1 MMRAASGYGRVRAVK
16 WLQAAAATTALA
28 VTAGAADAATKDLT
42 DEEVTAAVKAVI
54 AERSADGVFAFTDAR
69 TGDRLSLVLDDV
81 RIVRGLPIYG
91 WFPNVAFHDKATPA
105 KKYTL
110 DFWLMPHGD
119 KLKLMDVRIHKAPK
133 PDGTSW
139 MSLTRAPLAWWWLPT
154 MKRASAVA
162 GLQAWQVMGS
172 IHTRIA
178 EEEQEGVVTL
188 RDAEGAS
195 FPAELVDVLQPVGTS
210 KTDARYF
217 ACADFRK
224 LGSEPAF
231 YSTVYWLDPKT
242 KLVAA
247 GRVTPA
253 RTGGSKAAKEPHCD
267 IGGIAFD
274 IVD

>member
-1 MMRAASGYGRVRAVK
+1 MRVPSGYRRMRAVK
-16 WLQAAAATTALA
+16 WSQVAAVAMALSTTAAA
-28 VTAGAADAATKDLT
+28 GATKDLT
-42 DEEVTAAVKAVI
+42 DEEVTAAVKSVI
-54 AERSADGVFAFTDAR
+54 AEGTRDGVFALTDPR
-69 TGDRLSLVLDDV
+69 TGDQLSLVLDNV
-81 RIVRGLPIYG
+81 RIVRGLPVYG
-91 WFPNVAFHDKATPA
+91 WFPNVAFHDKTTPA

-110 DFWLMPHGD
+110 DFWLMPQGD

-133 PDGTSW
+133 PDGSSW
-139 MSLTRAPLAWWWLPT
+139 MSVTRAPLAWWWLPT

-162 GLQAWQVMGS
+162 GLQAWQVMGA
-172 IHTRIA
+172 IHKHIA
-178 EEEQEGVVTL
+178 EEEQDGIVTL
-188 RDAEGAS
+188 SDPAGAS

-242 KLVAA
+242 KLVTA

-253 RTGGSKAAKEPHCD
+253 RNGGSSAATEPHCD
-267 IGGIAFD
+267 VGGATFD

>member
-1 MMRAASGYGRVRAVK
+1 MRAASGYRRVRAVK
-16 WLQAAAATTALA
+16 WLQAAAAATALSA
-28 VTAGAADAATKDLT
+28 TAGAVAATNDLT
-42 DEEVTAAVKAVI
+42 DEEVTAAVKSVI
-54 AERSADGVFAFTDAR
+54 AERSKDGVFAFTDAR

-81 RIVRGLPIYG
+81 RIVRGLPVFG

-110 DFWLMPHGD
+110 DFWLLPQAD

-133 PDGTSW
+133 PDGASW
-139 MSLTRAPLAWWWLPT
+139 MSVTRAPLAWWWLPT

-162 GLQAWQVMGS
+162 GVQAWQVMGA
-172 IHTRIA
+172 IHKRIA
-178 EEEQEGVVTL
+178 EEEQDGVVTL
-188 RDAEGAS
+188 SDEAGGT

-210 KTDARYF
+210 KADARYF
-217 ACADFRK
+217 ACVDFRK

-242 KLVAA
+242 KLVTA
-247 GRVTPA
+247 GRVTQA
-253 RTGGSKAAKEPHCD
+253 RIGGSKAATEPRCD
-267 IGGIAFD
+267 IGGIRFD

>member
-1 MMRAASGYGRVRAVK
+1 MRAASGYRRVRAVK
-16 WLQAAAATTALA
+16 WLQAATALSVTASAIAATN
-28 VTAGAADAATKDLT
+28 DLT
-42 DEEVTAAVKAVI
+42 DEEVTAAVRSVI
-54 AERSADGVFAFTDAR
+54 AERSKDGVFAFIDAR

-81 RIVRGLPIYG
+81 RIVRGLPVYG
-91 WFPNVAFHDKATPA
+91 WFPNVAFHDKAVPP

-110 DFWLMPHGD
+110 DFWLMPQGD

-133 PDGTSW
+133 PDGASW
-139 MSLTRAPLAWWWLPT
+139 MSVTRSPLAWWWLPT
-154 MKRASAVA
+154 MKRAS
-162 GLQAWQVMGS
+162 GLQAWQVMGA
-172 IHTRIA
+172 IHKRIA
-178 EEEQEGVVTL
+178 DEEQDGAVTL
-188 RDAEGAS
+188 SDAGGAS

-217 ACADFRK
+217 ACVDFRK

-242 KLVAA
+242 KLVTA
-247 GRVTPA
+247 GRVAQA
-253 RTGGSKAAKEPHCD
+253 RTGGSKAATEPHCD

>member
-1 MMRAASGYGRVRAVK
+1 MRAADRYRRARALS
-16 WLQAAAATTALA
+16 WRQAAAALTALA
-28 VTAGAADAATKDLT
+28 VTAGVAVAATQDLT

-69 TGDRLSLVLDDV
+69 TGDRLSLVLDGV
-81 RIVRGLPIYG
+81 RIVRGLPVYG

-110 DFWLMPHGD
+110 DFWLMPRGD
-119 KLKLMDVRIHKAPK
+119 KLKLMDIRIHKAPK
-133 PDGTSW
+133 PDGASW
-139 MSLTRAPLAWWWLPT
+139 MSVTRAPLAWWWLPT
-154 MKRASAVA
+154 MKRASAVT
-162 GLQAWQVMGS
+162 GLQAWQVMGE

-178 EEEQEGVVTL
+178 KQEQDGIVTL
-188 RDAEGAS
+188 SDAGGAS

-210 KTDARYF
+210 KADARYF
-217 ACADFRK
+217 ACAEFRK

-231 YSTVYWLDPKT
+231 YSTVYWMDPKT
-242 KLVAA
+242 KLVTA
-247 GRVTPA
+247 GRVANA
-253 RTGGSKAAKEPHCD
+253 RTGESKAAAEPHCD

>member
-1 MMRAASGYGRVRAVK
+1 MRAASGYRRARAVK
-16 WLQAAAATTALA
+16 WLQAAAAATALSA
-28 VTAGAADAATKDLT
+28 TAGAVAATNDLT
-42 DEEVTAAVKAVI
+42 DEEVTAAVKSVI
-54 AERSADGVFAFTDAR
+54 AERSKDGVFAFTDAR

-81 RIVRGLPIYG
+81 RIVRGLPVSG

-110 DFWLMPHGD
+110 DFWLLPQAD

-133 PDGTSW
+133 PDGASW
-139 MSLTRAPLAWWWLPT
+139 MSVTRAPLAWWWLPT

-162 GLQAWQVMGS
+162 SLQAWQVMGA
-172 IHTRIA
+172 IHKRIA
-178 EEEQEGVVTL
+178 EEEQDGVVTL
-188 RDAEGAS
+188 SDEAGGT

-210 KTDARYF
+210 KADARYF
-217 ACADFRK
+217 ACVDFRK

-242 KLVAA
+242 KLVTA
-247 GRVTPA
+247 GRVTQA
-253 RTGGSKAAKEPHCD
+253 RIGGSKAATEPRCD
-267 IGGIAFD
+267 IGGIRFD

>member
-1 MMRAASGYGRVRAVK
+1 MRAADGYKRARAASR
-16 WLQAAAATTALA
+16 WQAAAALTALA
-28 VTAGAADAATKDLT
+28 MTAGVAVAASKDLT
-42 DEEVTAAVKAVI
+42 EEEVAAAVKAVI

-69 TGDRLSLVLDDV
+69 TGERLSLVLDDV
-81 RIVRGLPIYG
+81 RIVRGLPVFG

-110 DFWLMPHGD
+110 DFWLMPQGD
-119 KLKLMDVRIHKAPK
+119 KLKLMDIRIHKAPK
-133 PDGTSW
+133 PDGASW
-139 MSLTRAPLAWWWLPT
+139 MSVTRAPLAWWWLPT

-162 GLQAWQVMGS
+162 GLQAWQVMGE

-178 EEEQEGVVTL
+178 EEERDGVVTL
-188 RDAEGAS
+188 SDAGGAS

-210 KTDARYF
+210 KADARYF
-217 ACADFRK
+217 ACVDFRK

-242 KLVAA
+242 KLVTA
-247 GRVTPA
+247 GRVTNA
-253 RTGGSKAAKEPHCD
+253 RTGASKAATEPHCD

>member
-1 MMRAASGYGRVRAVK
+1 MRAASGFRRLRAVK
-16 WLQAAAATTALA
+16 WLQAAAAVTALSA
-28 VTAGAADAATKDLT
+28 TAGAVAATNDLT
-42 DEEVTAAVKAVI
+42 DEEVTAAVKSVI
-54 AERSADGVFAFTDAR
+54 TERSKDGVFAFTDAR

-81 RIVRGLPIYG
+81 RIVRGLPVYG

-110 DFWLMPHGD
+110 DFWLMPQGD

-133 PDGTSW
+133 PDGASW
-139 MSLTRAPLAWWWLPT
+139 MSVTRAPLAWWWLPT

-162 GLQAWQVMGS
+162 GLQAWQIMGA
-172 IHTRIA
+172 IHKRIA
-178 EEEQEGVVTL
+178 EEEQDGVVTL
-188 RDAEGAS
+188 GDEAGGT

-210 KTDARYF
+210 KADARYF
-217 ACADFRK
+217 ACVDFRK

-242 KLVAA
+242 KLVTA
-247 GRVTPA
+247 GRVTQA
-253 RTGGSKAAKEPHCD
+253 RIGGSKAATEPHCD